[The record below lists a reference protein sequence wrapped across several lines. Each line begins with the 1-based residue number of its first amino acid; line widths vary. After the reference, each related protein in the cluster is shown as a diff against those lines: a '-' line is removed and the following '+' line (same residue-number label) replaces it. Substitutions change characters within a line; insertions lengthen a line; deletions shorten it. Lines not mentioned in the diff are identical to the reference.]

1 MGSTLSRQQAD
12 LVGARFDRIG
22 HLAPLPLPGDLLDV
36 IATANEREQLKGDLV
51 SARLLFCMKEAVYKA
66 TYPIDGMFL
75 EHHDVEIHLTSS
87 VALTNSGHSLRIYA
101 MARPR
106 LIALAL
112 LTS

>member
-1 MGSTLSRQQAD
+1 
-12 LVGARFDRIG
+12 
-22 HLAPLPLPGDLLDV
+22 
-36 IATANEREQLKGDLV
+36 
-51 SARLLFCMKEAVYKA
+51 MKEAVYKA